1 MPMPSYRIHVRWN
14 DMKKPKGSGID
25 CIIGRDFRVK
35 PEALQDFSAR
45 LLEPI
50 EQDLVIVAG
59 SIAYS
64 DRIAR
69 RHRSAGW
76 AREISLSI
84 PVSQTDFWQRSEE
97 RSVGQGCVSKCRS
110 RWWP

>member
-76 AREISLSI
+76 AREISL
-84 PVSQTDFWQRSEE
+84 RSEE
-97 RSVGQGCVSKCRS
+97 RRVGKEGVSTCRS
-110 RWWP
+110 RWSRYH

>member
-76 AREISLSI
+76 AREISL
-84 PVSQTDFWQRSEE
+84 RSEE
-97 RSVGQGCVSKCRS
+97 HTSELQSLMRTSYAVFCLKKNITNNEN
-110 RWWP
+110 